1 MLFADRC
8 TDGKVCCLK
17 KKIFIIVL
25 LVFLIFVC
33 IWYAFF
39 FKRENDIP
47 KNSENAETIE
57 NNENNEGVFTG
68 QNLSY
73 SEGNADTEGTYETGT
88 DIWGNVTVTPTP
100 IPKIY
105 VFLCGSVKNPGVYG
119 IAKGS
124 RINDLLSVAGGFTEY
139 ADKNYLNL
147 ARGLTDGER
156 VYVPS
161 VFETDEL
168 NIKENILGAGASEPV
183 TEENVSMDT
192 EAEDSLININTA
204 DKEALVALPGI
215 GESRAADILEYREK
229 IGSFKSVE
237 EIKNISGIG
246 ESVYARIK
254 NYICVK

>member
-1 MLFADRC
+1 MF
-8 TDGKVCCLK
+8 
-17 KKIFIIVL
+17 
-25 LVFLIFVC
+25 FLIFLC

-39 FKRENDIP
+39 FKRKDDNK
-47 KNSENAETIE
+47 KNPGLNETSKYGEIE
-57 NNENNEGVFTG
+57 EDGI
-68 QNLSY
+68 
-73 SEGNADTEGTYETGT
+73 TEANYTE
-88 DIWGNVTVTPTP
+88 IVTASPTP

-119 IAKGS
+119 VEKGS
-124 RINDLLSVAGGFTEY
+124 RINDLLNEAGGFTDY

-147 ARGLTDGER
+147 ARELADGER
-156 VYVPS
+156 IYVPS

-168 NIKENILGAGASEPV
+168 DTKDNILGAGANKPV
-183 TEENVSMDT
+183 TEENVNMDP

-215 GESRAADILEYREK
+215 GESRAADIIEYRKK
-229 IGSFKSVE
+229 IGNFKSIE